1 MTKPR
6 TMSREEGVL
15 LVQRLM
21 DADYANEAEA
31 DQLIA
36 ALKRGLGCPHI
47 SDYIFWDFDP
57 QLTAE
62 RVVDRA
68 LAYEPFAL

>member
-1 MTKPR
+1 MTR
-6 TMSREEGVL
+6 DEAVE

-21 DADYANEAEA
+21 DGSITDEAEA
-31 DQLIA
+31 DA
-36 ALKRGLGCPHI
+36 ALESLKVGLGCPHI

-57 QLTAE
+57 ALSAE

-68 LAYEPFAL
+68 LKYEPFAL

>member
-1 MTKPR
+1 
-6 TMSREEGVL
+6 MSREEGIR

-21 DADYANEAEA
+21 DADYADETEA

-36 ALKRGLGCPHI
+36 ALKRGLGCPQI
-47 SDYIFWDFDP
+47 SDYVFWDFDP

-62 RVVDRA
+62 KVVDRA

>member
-1 MTKPR
+1 
-6 TMSREEGVL
+6 MSREAGIL

-21 DADYANEAEA
+21 DADYADEAEA
-31 DQLIA
+31 DEIIA
-36 ALKRGLGCPHI
+36 ALVRGLGCPHV
-47 SDYIFWDFDP
+47 SDYIFWDFDA

-62 RVVDRA
+62 KVVDRA

>member
-1 MTKPR
+1 
-6 TMSREEGVL
+6 MSRDEGIL

-21 DADYANEAEA
+21 DADYADEAEA
-31 DQLIA
+31 HQIIA

-47 SDYIFWDFDP
+47 IDYVFWDFDP
-57 QLTAE
+57 QLTA
-62 RVVDRA
+62 RKVVDRA

>member
-1 MTKPR
+1 
-6 TMSREEGVL
+6 MSREAGIG

-21 DADYANEAEA
+21 DSDYADEAEA
-31 DQLIA
+31 DEIIA
-36 ALKRGLGCPHI
+36 ALVRGLGCPHV

-57 QLTAE
+57 QMTAE
-62 RVVDRA
+62 KVVDRA